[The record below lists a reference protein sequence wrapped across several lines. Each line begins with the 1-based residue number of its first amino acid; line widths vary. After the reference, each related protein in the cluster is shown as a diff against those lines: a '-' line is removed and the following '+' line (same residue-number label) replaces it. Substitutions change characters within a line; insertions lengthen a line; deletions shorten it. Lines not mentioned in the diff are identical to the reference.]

1 MIETLLYF
9 VLPLLG
15 SVFILTSIFNGMKSI
30 GTNITVSASKKNLI
44 LTVYMLITLL
54 LSFTG
59 NGLVNLIALL
69 FIPLL
74 GHYLYNSLRLYVIY
88 YTGFVVALYLTDIL
102 SILLL
107 QLLFQAGIIYLIN
120 KTAYYMVLII
130 TIRFVEFMVLK
141 ILVNV
146 IRRRQ
151 KEQITRRQMFNSF
164 LLPMFSI
171 INLFS
176 MMYFM
181 QVYPSES
188 SILLFEINIALLIG
202 LNIYFTSVFDIITRN
217 THLENELNLYVQQQV
232 IQSRYY
238 ENLEQKYDNTRK
250 LVHDIRNH
258 ILAMEHLYVEQQNL
272 IGCQYTK
279 DVHEILNQLG
289 QKYYTSCKILNIIL
303 NDKVQIMQAHGIEA
317 DIKISEVD
325 LSFIR
330 EVDITTLFANILDNA
345 IEAAADSQDKRIIL
359 RVVMVHDFISINLKN
374 SMLKEP
380 VKAGMGFQ
388 STKISHEGLGLKNV
402 ERVITNYKGDV
413 QYEWREQYF
422 ITRIMLG
429 L

>member
-9 VLPLLG
+9 FLPLLG
-15 SVFILTSIFNGMKSI
+15 SVFILISVFNGMKSI
-30 GTNITVSASKKNLI
+30 GTNITVTAFKKNLI

-59 NGLVNLIALL
+59 NGLINLIALL
-69 FIPLL
+69 FIPVI
-74 GHYLYNSLRLYVIY
+74 GHYLYNNLRLYIVY
-88 YTGFVVALYLTDIL
+88 YTGLVVALYLTDIL

-107 QLLFQAGIIYLIN
+107 QLLFQAGIIYFIN

-130 TIRFVEFMVLK
+130 AIRFVEFIVLK

-146 IRRRQ
+146 IRKRQ

-164 LLPMFSI
+164 LLPVFSI

-181 QVYPSES
+181 QVYPSEG

-202 LNIYFTSVFDIITRN
+202 LNIYFTSVFEIITQN
-217 THLENELNLYVQQQV
+217 THLENELNLYVQQQI
-232 IQSRYY
+232 IQSRHY

-258 ILAMEHLYVEQQNL
+258 ILAMEHLYEEQQNL

-279 DVHEILNQLG
+279 DVHDILNQLG

-317 DIKISEVD
+317 DIKISEVN

-345 IEAAADSQDKRIIL
+345 IEAAADSQEKRVIL
-359 RVVMVHDFISINLKN
+359 RVVMIHDFISINLKN

-380 VKAGMGFQ
+380 VKTGTGFL
-388 STKISHEGLGLKNV
+388 STKASHEGLGLKNV
-402 ERVITNYKGDV
+402 ERVIANYKGDV
-413 QYEWREQYF
+413 QYEWGEQYF

>member
-15 SVFILTSIFNGMKSI
+15 SIFILTSVFAGMKSI
-30 GTNITVSASKKNLI
+30 GTNITVTASKKNLI

-59 NGLVNLIALL
+59 NGLINLIALL
-69 FIPLL
+69 FIPVI
-74 GHYLYNSLRLYVIY
+74 GHYLYNNLRLYIVY
-88 YTGFVVALYLTDIL
+88 YTGLVVAFYLTDIL

-107 QLLFQAGIIYLIN
+107 QLMFQAGIIYFIN

-130 TIRFVEFMVLK
+130 TIRFVEFIVLK

-151 KEQITRRQMFNSF
+151 KEQITRRQMLNSF
-164 LLPMFSI
+164 LLPVFSI

-181 QVYPSES
+181 QVYPSEG
-188 SILLFEINIALLIG
+188 SILLFEINIALLLG
-202 LNIYFTSVFDIITRN
+202 LNIYFTSVFDIITQN

-258 ILAMEHLYVEQQNL
+258 ILAMEHLYEEQQNL

-279 DVHEILNQLG
+279 DVHDILNQLG

-303 NDKVQIMQAHGIEA
+303 NDKVQLMQAHGIEA

-325 LSFIR
+325 LSFLR

-345 IEAAADSQDKRIIL
+345 IEAAADSQDKQIIL
-359 RVVMVHDFISINLKN
+359 RVVMIHDFISINLKN

-380 VKAGMGFQ
+380 VKTSMGFL
-388 STKISHEGLGLKNV
+388 STKLSHEGLGLKNV

-413 QYEWREQYF
+413 QYEWGEQYF

>member
-1 MIETLLYF
+1 MIETLLSLI
-9 VLPLLG
+9 LPVLG
-15 SVFILTSIFNGMKSI
+15 SVFILIAIFNGMKCI
-30 GTNITVSASKKNLI
+30 GTNISVSAFKKKLI
-44 LTVYMLITLL
+44 LTVYVVITLL
-54 LSFTG
+54 LALAG
-59 NGLVNLIALL
+59 NGLINLIALL
-69 FIPLL
+69 FIPVI
-74 GHYLYNSLRLYVIY
+74 GHCLYNNLRLYVVY
-88 YTGFVVALYLTDIL
+88 YTGFVVALFLTDIL
-102 SILLL
+102 STLFL
-107 QLLFQAGIIYLIN
+107 QLLFQSGIIYFIN
-120 KTAYYMVLII
+120 QSAYYMVLII

-164 LLPMFSI
+164 LLPAFSI

-181 QVYPSES
+181 QVYPSEG

-202 LNIYFTSVFDIITRN
+202 LNIYFTSVFDIITQN
-217 THLENELNLYVQQQV
+217 THLENELNLYRQQQV

-238 ENLEQKYDNTRK
+238 ENLEQKYDSTRK

-258 ILAMEHLYVEQQNL
+258 ILAMEHLYEEQQNL

-279 DVHEILNQLG
+279 DVHGILNQLG
-289 QKYYTSCKILNIIL
+289 QNYYTSNKLLNIIL
-303 NDKVQIMQAHGIEA
+303 NDKVQTMQVHGIEA

-345 IEAAADSQDKRIIL
+345 IEAAADSQDKRINL

-374 SMLKEP
+374 SMLNEP
-380 VKAGMGFQ
+380 VKTSTGFL
-388 STKISHEGLGLKNV
+388 STKVSHEGLGLKNV
-402 ERVITNYKGDV
+402 ERVIENYKGDV
-413 QYEWREQYF
+413 QYEWGEQYF

-429 L
+429 F

>member
-30 GTNITVSASKKNLI
+30 GTNITVTASKKNLI

-59 NGLVNLIALL
+59 NGLINLVALL
-69 FIPLL
+69 FIPVIV
-74 GHYLYNSLRLYVIY
+74 HYLYNNLRLYIVY
-88 YTGFVVALYLTDIL
+88 YTGLVVAFYLTDIL

-107 QLLFQAGIIYLIN
+107 QLMFQAGIIYFIN

-130 TIRFVEFMVLK
+130 TIRFVEFIVLK

-151 KEQITRRQMFNSF
+151 KEQITRRQMLNSF
-164 LLPMFSI
+164 LLPVFSI

-181 QVYPSES
+181 QVYPSEG
-188 SILLFEINIALLIG
+188 SILLFEINIALLLG
-202 LNIYFTSVFDIITRN
+202 LNIYFTSVFDLITQN

-258 ILAMEHLYVEQQNL
+258 ILAMEHLYEEQQNF

-279 DVHEILNQLG
+279 DVHDILNQLG

-325 LSFIR
+325 LSFLR

-345 IEAAADSQDKRIIL
+345 IEAAADSQDKQIIL
-359 RVVMVHDFISINLKN
+359 RVVMIHDFISINLKN

-380 VKAGMGFQ
+380 VKTGTGFL
-388 STKISHEGLGLKNV
+388 STKLSHEGLGLKNV
-402 ERVITNYKGDV
+402 ERVIANYKGDV
-413 QYEWREQYF
+413 QYEWGEQYF

>member
-15 SVFILTSIFNGMKSI
+15 SVFILTSVFAGMKSI
-30 GTNITVSASKKNLI
+30 GTNITVTVFKKNLI

-59 NGLVNLIALL
+59 NGLINLIALL
-69 FIPLL
+69 FIPVI
-74 GHYLYNSLRLYVIY
+74 GHYLYNNLRLYIVY
-88 YTGFVVALYLTDIL
+88 YTGLVVAFYLTDIL

-107 QLLFQAGIIYLIN
+107 QLMFQAGIIYFIN
-120 KTAYYMVLII
+120 ETAYYMVLII
-130 TIRFVEFMVLK
+130 TIRFVEFIVLK

-151 KEQITRRQMFNSF
+151 KEQITRRQMLNSF
-164 LLPMFSI
+164 LLPVFSI

-181 QVYPSES
+181 QVYPSEG

-202 LNIYFTSVFDIITRN
+202 LNIYFTSVFDIITQN

-232 IQSRYY
+232 IHSRYY
-238 ENLEQKYDNTRK
+238 ESLEQKYDNTRK

-258 ILAMEHLYVEQQNL
+258 ILAMEHLYEEQQNL

-279 DVHEILNQLG
+279 DVHDILNQLG

-303 NDKVQIMQAHGIEA
+303 NDKVQIMQAHDIEA

-359 RVVMVHDFISINLKN
+359 RVVMIHDFISINLKN

-380 VKAGMGFQ
+380 VKTSRGFL
-388 STKISHEGLGLKNV
+388 STKLSHEGLGLKNV
-402 ERVITNYKGDV
+402 ERVIAHYKGDV
-413 QYEWREQYF
+413 QYEWGEQYF

>member
-15 SVFILTSIFNGMKSI
+15 SVFILTTIFNGMKSI

-59 NGLVNLIALL
+59 NGLVNLITLL

-258 ILAMEHLYVEQQNL
+258 ILAMEHLYMEQQNL

-374 SMLKEP
+374 SMLTEP
-380 VKAGMGFQ
+380 VKAGTGFQ

>member
-44 LTVYMLITLL
+44 LTVYMLIALL
-54 LSFTG
+54 LSLTG

-69 FIPLL
+69 FIPLI
-74 GHYLYNSLRLYVIY
+74 GHYLYNSLRLYIVY
-88 YTGFVVALYLTDIL
+88 YTGFVIALYLTDIL
-102 SILLL
+102 SYLLL
-107 QLLFQAGIIYLIN
+107 QLLFQAGIIYFIN

-130 TIRFVEFMVLK
+130 TVRFVEFMVLK

-151 KEQITRRQMFNSF
+151 KEQITRRQMLNSF

-176 MMYFM
+176 MMYFI
-181 QVYPSES
+181 QVYQSEV

-374 SMLKEP
+374 SMLTEP
-380 VKAGMGFQ
+380 VKAGTGFQ